1 MLIEDVKTEIQSLPQ
16 HEFDQLLS
24 WVIGPE
30 KRRRDAAPAAA
41 DSQVELVRQQREQG
55 IVAAPSGEQWEPRV
69 IYLPGEHAEHQERAW
84 KVVCAVPTTEEPGTG
99 DAWAEILSGQE
110 GEEPEGDAPEPQ

>member
-1 MLIEDVKTEIQSLPQ
+1 MGVDELKHAIGKLDG
-16 HEFDQLLS
+16 HEFDALLS

-41 DSQVELVRQQREQG
+41 DSQVDLVRQQREQG
-55 IVAAPSGEQWEPRV
+55 LVAAPSGEQWEERV
-69 IYLPGEHAEHQERAW
+69 IYLPGETAEHQDRSWE
-84 KVVCAVPTTEEPGTG
+84 VVCAVPTTEEPGTG

-110 GEEPEGDAPEPQ
+110 WEEPEGDAPEPQ